1 MKSEGSGAGPGAPA
15 GRLTT
20 LLTRWFLRQ
29 ATASKVEVLSEHFRL
44 ITLAGAKL
52 KDVQWAPGQKIQI
65 VVGGGGANRTYT
77 PLSWDA
83 MSGETRILAFSHGEG
98 PGSVWASTVRV
109 GDGCQFSGPRRS
121 LDLSGLGERT
131 FLFGDETSFGLA
143 RAVGTSMGPSGAAA
157 LLFEASSVGASELV
171 SRALGIQK
179 NVTFVQR
186 AEADAHL
193 SEVEAQVL
201 KIIDEWAP
209 TSFVL
214 SGKSSSIQRISRLL
228 KSRGIVSSRLRA
240 VVYWAPGRKGL
251 D

>member
-1 MKSEGSGAGPGAPA
+1 MKSEVSGAGPGTPA

-20 LLTRWFLRQ
+20 LLTKWFFRQ
-29 ATASKVEVLSEHFRL
+29 ATVSRVEVLSEHFRL
-44 ITLAGAKL
+44 ITLAGARL
-52 KDVQWAPGQKIQI
+52 KDVEWAPGQKIQI
-65 VVGGGGANRTYT
+65 AVGGGANRTYT
-77 PLSWDA
+77 PFSWDA
-83 MSGETRILAFSHGEG
+83 VSGETRILAFSHGEG
-98 PGSVWASTVRV
+98 PGSVWASAARA

-121 LDLSGLGERT
+121 LDLSDLGERT

-143 RAVGTSMGPSGAAA
+143 RALGTSMGPSGNAVF
-157 LLFEASSVGASELV
+157 LFEASSVGASEPV
-171 SRALGIQK
+171 WRALGIQDA
-179 NVTFVQR
+179 TFVQR
-186 AEADAHL
+186 AEADTHL
-193 SEVEAQVL
+193 GEIEAQVL

-214 SGKSSSIQRISRLL
+214 SGKASSIQRISRLL